1 MLGETLM
8 SLFVLVGSL
17 FMYYKASQLRQ
28 LEAYGSVG
36 ADFWPKL
43 ILFCLIVIS
52 TYHTASNAIKWRK
65 SPGQRET
72 DIKEV
77 SGGDLQGWIRVSI
90 TTLFIVGYV
99 LLLKPLGFIM
109 ASPLFIV
116 AMMLFI
122 SPEKKKIIPASVVGI
137 MIIIYVLFGKLLF
150 IPLPKGH
157 GIFRSVSIFLGL

>member
-28 LEAYGSVG
+28 IEAYESVG

-52 TYHTASNAIKWRK
+52 TYLTASNAIKWRK
-65 SPGQRET
+65 SLGE
-72 DIKEV
+72 KKAGMAGG
-77 SGGDLQGWIRVSI
+77 SGELVGWIRVSI

-109 ASPLFIV
+109 ASPLFII
-116 AMMLFI
+116 AMMLMI
-122 SPEKKKIIPASVVGI
+122 SPEKKKIIPAGVVGI

>member
-1 MLGETLM
+1 ML
-8 SLFVLVGSL
+8 GSL

-28 LEAYGSVG
+28 IEAYESVG

-43 ILFCLIVIS
+43 ILLCLIAIS
-52 TYHTASNAIKWRK
+52 AYLTASNGIKWRK
-65 SPGQRET
+65 SLGRLENDTQEA
-72 DIKEV
+72 
-77 SGGDLQGWIRVSI
+77 SGGDLQGWTRVLI
-90 TTLFIVGYV
+90 ATLFIVGYV

-109 ASPLFIV
+109 ASPLFII
-116 AMMLFI
+116 AMMLLI
-122 SPEKKKIIPASVVGI
+122 SPEKKKTIPFGVLGI

>member
-8 SLFVLVGSL
+8 SLFILLGSL

-28 LEAYGSVG
+28 LEAYESVG

-52 TYHTASNAIKWRK
+52 TYLTASNAIKWRK
-65 SPGQRET
+65 SLGE
-72 DIKEV
+72 KEAGMEGG
-77 SGGDLQGWIRVSI
+77 SGELGGWIRVSI
-90 TTLFIVGYV
+90 ATFFIVGYV
-99 LLLKPLGFIM
+99 LLLKPVGFIV
-109 ASPLFIV
+109 ASPLFII
-116 AMMLFI
+116 AMMLLI
-122 SPEKKKIIPASVVGI
+122 SPEKKKIIPVGVVGI